1 MGFGIFMLIMVLL
14 LPITM
19 TVLGS
24 RYMRSAPKMIN
35 PTTGYRSVRSMK
47 SQDSW
52 DFAHQ
57 YVGRIWFIMGL
68 VCIPLSLLPMVL
80 VLGKE
85 AGEVGLM
92 GGILVAAQMIPL
104 GIVPIILTERAL
116 RKNFDEFGV
125 SCDQSSGS

>member
-1 MGFGIFMLIMVLL
+1 
-14 LPITM
+14 
-19 TVLGS
+19 
-24 RYMRSAPKMIN
+24 
-35 PTTGYRSVRSMK
+35 MK

-85 AGEVGLM
+85 AGKVGLM
-92 GGILVAAQMIPL
+92 GGIIVAAQMIPL

-125 SCDQSSGS
+125 SYKSSFDSQADS